1 MEKIKSFHQFI
12 NQEIVESL
20 SNEKTP
26 KNTELLYKDDNI
38 TVKVAK
44 TFDAVKNLN
53 KDTSWCSTSPS
64 GFYAHNRT
72 ANMYRIEFNDG
83 YKLRLTWDY
92 IPQKASELGMFSGGT
107 HWGQG
112 GVVDGEKQWYD
123 VFRPRDEEDPFEID
137 WQSDKKRE
145 IVERIL
151 SIPDEAKLAMME
163 YQEKAVR
170 KKVENLNKLYKEI
183 EQVRVISVERIDTEK
198 QSWYDQ
204 RFKVGITYRGKK
216 YDIVFNHDD
225 KERYSFDWGKLEKD
239 FKNRYFR
246 YGKEMATYLYDKV
259 MEFIKNHDL
268 DII

>member
-1 MEKIKSFHQFI
+1 MRYLKLFEEF
-12 NQEIVESL
+12 VE
-20 SNEKTP
+20 TP

-53 KDTSWCSTSPS
+53 KDTNWCSSS
-64 GFYAHNRT
+64 KGGFYAHNRT
-72 ANMYRIEFNDG
+72 ANMYRIEFKDG

-92 IPQKASELGMFSGGT
+92 IPQKASELGEYSGGT

-112 GVVDGEKQWYD
+112 GIVNGEEQFYD
-123 VFRPRDEEDPFEID
+123 VFRPRDEENPFEID

-145 IVERIL
+145 IVDRIL
-151 SIPDEAKLAMME
+151 SIPDDAKLSMME

-183 EQVRVISVERIDTEK
+183 EQIKVISVERLESRDN
-198 QSWYDQ
+198 SWYDQ
-204 RFKVGITYRGKK
+204 EFKVGVTYRGNK
-216 YDIVFNHDD
+216 YELLLRHNSKDNFLFT
-225 KERYSFDWGKLEKD
+225 YGKLSKD
-239 FKNRYFR
+239 FKNKYFEC
-246 YGKEMATYLYDKV
+246 GKEMKTYLYDKV
-259 MEFIKNHDL
+259 MEFIKKHDL